1 MAKVLIVV
9 DTQEDFIYG
18 SLGTPE
24 AQAIVPNVNK
34 KIKEYEGDGG
44 AIVFT
49 RDTHHEDYLETNEG
63 RHLPIQHCIFGT
75 DGWEIASSIYKP
87 TSPYSIIDKTTF
99 GYGLWNHNRSISNAY
114 ALGEECNIEIIGLC
128 IDICVVSIA
137 LILKTT
143 YPEANITV
151 DASCCAGTTPEK
163 YKAALEVMKS
173 CQISVIGE

>member
-18 SLGTPE
+18 PLGTPE

-99 GYGLWNHNRSISNAY
+99 GYALWNHNRNISNAY
-114 ALGEECNIEIIGLC
+114 TLGEECNIEIIGLC